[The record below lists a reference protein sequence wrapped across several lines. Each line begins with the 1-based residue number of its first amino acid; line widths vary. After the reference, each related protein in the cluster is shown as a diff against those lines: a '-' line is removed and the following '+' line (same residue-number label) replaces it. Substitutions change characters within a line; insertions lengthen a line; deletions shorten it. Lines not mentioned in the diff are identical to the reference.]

1 MTEQEI
7 LGRKRAAA
15 LQEFLDQHNDL
26 FCVQPCED
34 VELKGP
40 EMITGAML
48 ILRSRDTGG
57 EGELFMS
64 TVAPYSLGWSE
75 KIGMVER
82 QRMSY
87 RERDE
92 D

>member
-7 LGRKRAAA
+7 LGRKRSEA
-15 LQEFLDQHNDL
+15 LQKFLDEHNDL
-26 FCVQPCED
+26 FTVQACED
-34 VELKGP
+34 IELSGP

-48 ILRSRDTGG
+48 ILRSRDTGAD
-57 EGELFMS
+57 GELFMS
-64 TVAPYSLGWSE
+64 CVAPYALGWSE

-87 RERDE
+87 RTTD
-92 D
+92 DD